1 MSDQEVVNYLL
12 AHKNMKII
20 QRKDMFNFS
29 LDTVL
34 LANFCTIN
42 KDVKH
47 IVDFGTNNAA
57 IPLLLSKRTNRK
69 ITGVEIQQEAVELA
83 NKNVALNNLEDQIE
97 IVHNDIANFVKNFP
111 KVDILIN
118 NMGIFKPMEYFDI
131 DQETW
136 QHFIDV
142 NFYSGNALAK
152 FYLPKM
158 LAEDFGR
165 IIFIASEEALMP
177 SGEMPQ
183 YSLTKTMNLSIAK
196 SLSKLTAGTHVTV
209 NTIMPGSTLTEGV
222 ETMINDM
229 YKDSNLPKEE
239 WESDFMKNHRPL
251 SQIQRLIRP
260 EEIGRFVTFVAS
272 PYASSFSGEALRL
285 DGGLV
290 PTIF

>member
-1 MSDQEVVNYLL
+1 
-12 AHKNMKII
+12 
-20 QRKDMFNFS
+20 
-29 LDTVL
+29 
-34 LANFCTIN
+34 
-42 KDVKH
+42 
-47 IVDFGTNNAA
+47 
-57 IPLLLSKRTNRK
+57 
-69 ITGVEIQQEAVELA
+69 
-83 NKNVALNNLEDQIE
+83 
-97 IVHNDIANFVKNFP
+97 
-111 KVDILIN
+111 
-118 NMGIFKPMEYFDI
+118 MGIFKPMNYFDI
-131 DQETW
+131 DEATLQK
-136 QHFIDV
+136 FIDV
-142 NFYSGNALAK
+142 NVYSGNALAK

-158 LAEDFGR
+158 LDQDFGR
-165 IIFIASEEALMP
+165 IIFIASEEAIMP